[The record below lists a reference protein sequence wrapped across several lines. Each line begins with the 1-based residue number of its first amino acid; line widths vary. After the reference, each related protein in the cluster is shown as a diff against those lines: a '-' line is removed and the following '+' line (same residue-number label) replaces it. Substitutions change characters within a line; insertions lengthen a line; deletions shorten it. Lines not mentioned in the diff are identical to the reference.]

1 MNTFINLTEKELDIM
16 KIFWELEKPV
26 TIQEFLSEYD
36 SKANDTTIHANL
48 RKLMKKGL
56 IEATGKTIVTRT
68 PARFYFR
75 KLSIEEY
82 LANQI
87 LSVYSLNNNFD
98 ILKLL
103 TVLYSNEALNLS
115 INDVETFLREVSV

>member
-1 MNTFINLTEKELDIM
+1 LNTFINLTEKELDIM